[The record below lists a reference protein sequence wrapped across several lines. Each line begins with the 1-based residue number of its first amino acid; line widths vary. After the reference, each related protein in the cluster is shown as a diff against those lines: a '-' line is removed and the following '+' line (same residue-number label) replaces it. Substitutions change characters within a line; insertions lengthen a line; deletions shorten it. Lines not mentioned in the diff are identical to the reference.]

1 MNWHTVKEIVID
13 ILFDIAGSAFLAI
26 GIQMFNAPNNI
37 APGGVT
43 GISILINHLTGLP
56 ISVLNFAINVP
67 LLILAFLFLGR
78 SFTVKTLKSV
88 VVFTVVLSF
97 IEAYIPPYHG
107 EMILVVLYGGV
118 LSGLGL
124 GLVFMRSSTTGGSDI
139 VVRLAQKRA
148 PGISIGKL
156 MLIFDGCVLI
166 CAAIVYRNLDS
177 ALYALICIFASS
189 RMVDGILYGLD
200 VGKVLMIIS
209 ERHAELPA
217 LIHQHLGRGCTI
229 LEGRGS
235 FTEIDRPVLLSAVR
249 KSQYYELKRIIHQLD
264 PHAFMVVLEA
274 GEILGEG
281 FKSISE

>member
-1 MNWHTVKEIVID
+1 MNWHTIKELIVD
-13 ILFDIAGSAFLAI
+13 TLFDIAGCAFLAI
-26 GIQMFNAPNNI
+26 GTQIFDAPNNI

-43 GISILINHLTGLP
+43 GICILINHLTGLP

-67 LLILAFLFLGR
+67 LLILAFLFLGKR
-78 SFTVKTLKSV
+78 FTVKTLRSV
-88 VVFTVVLSF
+88 LIFTAVLSLV
-97 IEAYIPPYHG
+97 EAYIPPYHG
-107 EMILVVLYGGV
+107 EMILAALYGGV

-156 MLIFDGCVLI
+156 MLMFDGCVLI
-166 CAAIVYRNLDS
+166 CAAIVYANVNS

-189 RMVDGILYGLD
+189 RMVDSILYGLD

-209 ERHAELPA
+209 ERHEELPP
-217 LIHQHLGRGCTI
+217 LIFKHLGRGCTI

-235 FTEIDRPVLLSAVR
+235 YTDKDRPVLLSAVR

-281 FKSISE
+281 FKSIGE